1 MPHLNDNNPLLPFR
15 LEKQYREYVWGGG
28 KLRPGHVPTAEMW
41 AVYVTNTVVDG
52 PYSGK
57 TLAEISAEIGDAF
70 LGTKVTSRIGN
81 RFPILIKLLDCNQ
94 WLSLQVHPDD
104 RQAEL
109 EGAGQF
115 GKTEAW
121 YFLETK
127 ADAEIICG
135 IKPGI
140 SRTEVEESI
149 QQGTILT
156 FSRREKVTSGD
167 HVLIPAGTIHALG
180 PGMLVYE
187 VQESSDITYRVY
199 DWDRPASQGRVLHIE
214 QSVKVINPDLQAEI
228 KNKKDGSSRLL
239 FCDYF
244 TLEKLTSAK
253 ETVETEL
260 DGTTFHVLTVIS
272 GSASINGDGWQY
284 DLAKFDS
291 LVIPACVSRYGITLT
306 PDGVAL
312 RATA

>member
-1 MPHLNDNNPLLPFR
+1 
-15 LEKQYREYVWGGG
+15 
-28 KLRPGHVPTAEMW
+28 MW
-41 AVYVTNTVVDG
+41 AVYETNVIVDG

-57 TLAEISAEIGDAF
+57 TLAEISAEAGDAF
-70 LGTKVTSRIGN
+70 LGTKVTSRIGD
-81 RFPILIKLLDCNQ
+81 RFPVLIKLLDCNQ
-94 WLSLQVHPDD
+94 WLSVQVHPDD
-104 RQAEL
+104 RQAAEL
-109 EGAGQF
+109 EGEGQF

-121 YFLETK
+121 YFLETE

-140 SRTEVEESI
+140 SKKVVEESI
-149 QQGTILT
+149 RQGTILS

-199 DWDRPASQGRVLHIE
+199 DWDRPASQGRMLHIE

-239 FCDYF
+239 SCDYF
-244 TLEKLTSAK
+244 TLEKLASTK
-253 ETVETEL
+253 ETIETEL

-284 DLAKFDS
+284 VLAKFDS

-312 RATA
+312 RVTA